1 MRMEHVKGSKRGE
14 LILYAL
20 STCGWCAKTRKL
32 LDDLGVEYSYVYV
45 DRLPHEEMESA
56 IWEVEKHN
64 PSGSFP
70 TLVIDGSRAIVGV
83 READIREALK

>member
-70 TLVIDGSRAIVGV
+70 TLVIDGSRAIVGF

>member
-1 MRMEHVKGSKRGE
+1 
-14 LILYAL
+14 
-20 STCGWCAKTRKL
+20 GWCAKTRKL

-56 IWEVEKHN
+56 IREVEKHN

-70 TLVIDGSRAIVGV
+70 TLVIDGSRAIVGF

>member
-1 MRMEHVKGSKRGE
+1 MEHVKGSKRGE

-56 IWEVEKHN
+56 IREVEKHN

-70 TLVIDGSRAIVGV
+70 TLVIDGSRAIVGF

>member
-1 MRMEHVKGSKRGE
+1 MEHVKGSKRGE

-70 TLVIDGSRAIVGV
+70 TLVIDGSRAIVGF

>member
-32 LDDLGVEYSYVYV
+32 LDDLGVEYSYV
-45 DRLPHEEMESA
+45 
-56 IWEVEKHN
+56 
-64 PSGSFP
+64 
-70 TLVIDGSRAIVGV
+70 
-83 READIREALK
+83 

>member
-1 MRMEHVKGSKRGE
+1 MQMEHVKGSKRGE

-56 IWEVEKHN
+56 IREVEKHN

-70 TLVIDGSRAIVGV
+70 TLVIDGSRAIVGF